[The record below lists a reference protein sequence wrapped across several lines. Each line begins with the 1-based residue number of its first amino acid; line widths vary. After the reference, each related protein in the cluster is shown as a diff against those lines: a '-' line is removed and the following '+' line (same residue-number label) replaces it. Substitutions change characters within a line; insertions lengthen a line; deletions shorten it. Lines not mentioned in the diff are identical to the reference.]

1 VKITAQLETLLAEM
15 REESSTG
22 RHWAD
27 KLEEVVF
34 AAAPEPAG
42 PWAEMVVDRPNASYR
57 DGFSDGFARGVE
69 YGRALAQLGKP

>member
-1 VKITAQLETLLAEM
+1 VKITEQLETLLAEM

-27 KLEEVVF
+27 KLEVVLGGV
-34 AAAPEPAG
+34 PEPAG
-42 PWAEMVVDRPNASYR
+42 WSEMVVDRPNASYR